1 MLRNVLLFLLH
12 CYYGLLEKTVRLE
25 VVGLP
30 ALLAEMDKGN
40 SPVVACAHNALVPV
54 LLSFKRQ
61 PATVV
66 ASQSKDGELIAHVLE
81 QRGFEVV
88 RGSSSR
94 GGTAA
99 LLRMLEAAER
109 GRTLGI
115 TVDGPRGPALIPK
128 KGISLCAAKSS
139 GSPYFAVALPVPG
152 RFFKQSFSVRLGSW
166 DRFLLPLPFCKLKIE
181 FLKIEISNQP
191 RANNTAW
198 RSAFLEKL
206 EELLLQY
213 YGFLAKASK

>member
-1 MLRNVLLFLLH
+1 M
-12 CYYGLLEKTVRLE
+12 LEKTVRLE
-25 VVGLP
+25 VVGLS
-30 ALLAEMDKGN
+30 ALLAEMEHGQ
-40 SPVVACAHNALVPV
+40 SPVVACAHNALLPV
-54 LLSFKRQ
+54 LLSFERK

-99 LLRMLEAAER
+99 LLKMLQASER

-115 TVDGPRGPALIPK
+115 TVDGPRGPALVPK
-128 KGISLCAAKSS
+128 KGVALCAAKSS
-139 GSPYFAVALPVPG
+139 GSPYYASALPVSG
-152 RFFKQSFSVRLGSW
+152 RFLKGSFSVRLGSW

-181 FLKIEISNQP
+181 FVKIEIANLP
-191 RANNTAW
+191 RADTPAW
-198 RSAFLEKL
+198 RSAFLHEL
-206 EELLLQY
+206 EQRLRQTYQSLY
-213 YGFLAKASK
+213 SV

>member
-1 MLRNVLLFLLH
+1 M
-12 CYYGLLEKTVRLE
+12 LEKTVRLE
-25 VVGLP
+25 VVGIT
-30 ALLAEMDKGN
+30 ALLSEMEKGF
-40 SPVVACAHNALVPV
+40 SPVVACAHNSLLPV
-54 LLSFKRQ
+54 LLSFERR

-99 LLRMLEAAER
+99 LLKMLEASAR
-109 GRTLGI
+109 GKALGI

-128 KGISLCAAKSS
+128 KGVALCASKSS
-139 GSPYFAVALPVPG
+139 GSPFFAAALPVPG
-152 RFFKQSFSVRLGSW
+152 RFFKNSFSVRLGSW

-181 FLKIEISNQP
+181 FIKIEIQDLP
-191 RANNTAW
+191 RAETAAW
-198 RSAFLEKL
+198 RGAFLSQL
-206 EELLLQY
+206 EVMLKQTY
-213 YGFLAKASK
+213 SFLY